1 MTSGQLYTEE
11 SFGILTDD
19 DLYLD
24 CILVRPPAIPDEALQ
39 SLRVWVPKYPLTK
52 TSLIT
57 CARQEAQ
64 ASGQQRKTAHLL
76 FDLRSTG
83 ESDGTI
89 GDEAFDRDLHAIREW
104 ANERFGPIK
113 LSFLGTPTTA
123 HGRVNMWPLRPGS
136 VMESYHYPAYNGGTT
151 PQTLLYLSTYGN
163 FSKTDDLV
171 CARLAQAGYEL
182 FGIDP
187 LRYLLHASIH
197 NRLKPE
203 DLAEDLKILIQ
214 MLPSA
219 PTLIGQPMAAGLA
232 LLWASHVPQING
244 VIAIGRAQ
252 MGLTPA
258 HIFHNSNPYTYLL
271 GRHVKNITPRAAAL
285 VKLAE
290 HPLGG
295 DDQEFDQLYQS
306 LQNPRRLE
314 KIDKL
319 SFAALQELI
328 QWVRQ
333 P

>member
-24 CILVRPPAIPDEALQ
+24 CILVRPPSIPDEALQ
-39 SLRVWVPKYPLTK
+39 SLRVWVPKFPLTK

-64 ASGQQRKTAHLL
+64 ASGMQRKTAHLL

-83 ESDGTI
+83 ESEGTI

-104 ANERFGPIK
+104 AKERFGPINV
-113 LSFLGTPTTA
+113 SFLGTPTTD
-123 HGRVNMWPLRPGS
+123 HGRVNVWPLRPGS
-136 VMESYHYPAYNGGTT
+136 VMESYHYPAFTSDT
-151 PQTLLYLSTYGN
+151 SPRTLLYLSTYGN

-171 CARLAQAGYEL
+171 CARLAQAGYEI
-182 FGIDP
+182 FGVDP
-187 LRYLLHASIH
+187 LRYLLHASAQ

-203 DLAEDLKILIQ
+203 ELAEDLKILIQ

-232 LLWASHVPQING
+232 LFWASHIPQVHG

-252 MGLTPA
+252 VGFTPS
-258 HIFHNSNPYTYLL
+258 HIFYNSNPYTYLL
-271 GRHVKNITPRAAAL
+271 SRHIKRIAPRPSAL
-285 VKLAE
+285 VKLSE

-295 DDQEFDQLYQS
+295 DDQEFAQLYQS
-306 LQNPRRLE
+306 LQEPRRLE
-314 KIDKL
+314 NLKKL
-319 SFAALQELI
+319 SFSALQQLI
-328 QWVRQ
+328 QWIHAS
-333 P
+333 